1 MSACDK
7 TTLNDVL
14 RAQKPNIVLI
24 LADDLGI
31 GDVGAYRK
39 EPIQTLQIDKLARN
53 GGRLTPPKGGWPRK
67 LSSEKITLLYDL
79 KADPSE
85 QNNLADAPPEIV
97 KRLKTEYEI
106 LAWSLSKP
114 MIPAIRSTPAEFNG
128 TTVKLIF

>member
-1 MSACDK
+1 MSACHK

-39 EPIQTLQIDKLARN
+39 GPIQTLQIDKLARN

-79 KADPSE
+79 KGDPSE
-85 QNNLADAPPEIV
+85 QNNLVDAHPEIV
-97 KRLKTEYEI
+97 KRLNTEYE
-106 LAWSLSKP
+106 LSLIHISEP
-114 MIPAIRSTPAEFNG
+114 TRLGMI
-128 TTVKLIF
+128 

>member
-7 TTLNDVL
+7 TTPNDVL

-31 GDVGAYRK
+31 GDVGAYIK
-39 EPIQTLQIDKLARN
+39 WPIQTLQIDRLARN
-53 GGRLTPPKGGWPRK
+53 GGRLTPPKGGWPRE

-85 QNNLADAPPEIV
+85 QNNLADAHPEIV
-97 KRLKTEYEI
+97 KRLNTEYVI
-106 LAWSLSKP
+106 WAWSLPKP
-114 MIPAIRSTPAEFNG
+114 MIPAIRSTPAEING

>member
-39 EPIQTLQIDKLARN
+39 GPIQTLQIDKLARN
-53 GGRLTPPKGGWPRK
+53 GGRLTPPKGGWPRE

-85 QNNLADAPPEIV
+85 QNNLADACLLYTSPSP
-97 KRLKTEYEI
+97 RD
-106 LAWSLSKP
+106 S
-114 MIPAIRSTPAEFNG
+114 
-128 TTVKLIF
+128 

>member
-1 MSACDK
+1 MSACHK

-31 GDVGAYRK
+31 GDVGAYGK
-39 EPIQTLQIDKLARN
+39 GPIQTLQVDRLARN
-53 GGRLTPPKGGWPRK
+53 GGRLTPPKGGWPRE

-85 QNNLADAPPEIV
+85 QNNLADAHPEIV
-97 KRLKTEYEI
+97 KRLNTEYEVW
-106 LAWSLSKP
+106 AWSLPKP
-114 MIPAIRSTPAEFNG
+114 MISTIRSTPAEFNG

>member
-24 LADDLGI
+24 LAHDLRI
-31 GDVGAYRK
+31 GDLGAYRK
-39 EPIQTLQIDKLARN
+39 GPIQTLQIDKLARN
-53 GGRLTPPKGGWPRK
+53 GGRLTPPKGGWPRE

-85 QNNLADAPPEIV
+85 QNNLADSHPEIV
-97 KRLKTEYEI
+97 KRLTTEYETWASS
-106 LAWSLSKP
+106 LAKP
-114 MIPAIRSTPAEFNG
+114 MIPAIRSTLADIDG
-128 TTVKLIF
+128 TTVQLIF

>member
-39 EPIQTLQIDKLARN
+39 GPIQTPQIDKLARN
-53 GGRLTPPKGGWPRK
+53 GGRLTPPKGGWPRE
-67 LSSEKITLLYDL
+67 LSSEKVTLLYDL
-79 KADPSE
+79 EAEPSE
-85 QNNLADAPPEIV
+85 QNNLADAHPEIV
-97 KRLKTEYEI
+97 KRLNTEYEI
-106 LAWSLSKP
+106 WAWSLPKP
-114 MIPAIRSTPAEFNG
+114 TIPAIRSTLAEFNG
-128 TTVKLIF
+128 TTVQLIF